1 MCEIS
6 IHYYAFEPVIS
17 HAYVLYSNLLS
28 AQTLGCVK
36 KEAGGGKYI
45 YINIYI
51 ISNSLVLDVCLVRCF
66 RMQMHAC
73 ITFGLKGSHL

>member
-17 HAYVLYSNLLS
+17 HAHVLYSNLLS

-36 KEAGGGKYI
+36 KEAGGGKK
-45 YINIYI
+45 INIYI
-51 ISNSLVLDVCLVRCF
+51 YNI
-66 RMQMHAC
+66 
-73 ITFGLKGSHL
+73 